1 MYEALELVGVARKLP
16 VAEWQSERGETVS
29 NKEEAVG
36 KKVLYKVTHLDYL
49 VYQCQSYNQIPVL
62 EST

>member
-29 NKEEAVG
+29 NKEEAVRRQKG
-36 KKVLYKVTHLDYL
+36 FI
-49 VYQCQSYNQIPVL
+49 QSDSSRLSCISVPII
-62 EST
+62 